1 MTTAPLRLLGIAAA
15 VFTLVATAACGSDD
29 PLSSD
34 GGDCSSDE
42 NAVVIGSADFPE
54 SEIIA
59 EIYAET
65 LRANGFDAT
74 TKPGIGSREAYVP
87 ALQDCS
93 IDLIPD
99 YTGNLLLYFDK
110 DATAASSADVNAAL
124 APLLTEQKLAVAT
137 PSAAEDKDAVV
148 VTRETATE
156 WNLTSIGD
164 LASHSAD
171 ITFGAPAEFQTR
183 AYGLP
188 GLQENYGVAI
198 APDKFVPITGG
209 VPATV
214 AALADGKVV
223 AANIFTTTPA
233 ITKNDLVV
241 LADPNNNFP
250 AQNVVP
256 LFRAD
261 KRSDKLV
268 SVLDAV
274 SAKLTTEDLLA
285 LNDAVAGDGGQQEPD
300 EAATDWVS
308 ANGFDKPIG

>member
-1 MTTAPLRLLGIAAA
+1 MIVPLRLLGITAVAA
-15 VFTLVATAACGSDD
+15 TLLATSACGNSD

-34 GGDCSSDE
+34 GGECSADL
-42 NAVVIGSADFPE
+42 NTVAVGSADFPE

-59 EIYAET
+59 EIYAEA
-65 LRANGFDAT
+65 LRANGFDVTA
-74 TKPGIGSREAYVP
+74 KPGIGSREAYIP

-93 IDLIPD
+93 IDLIPE
-99 YTGNLLLYFDK
+99 YTGNLLLYFDT
-110 DATAASSADVNAAL
+110 DATAASPDDVNAAL
-124 APLLTEQKLAVAT
+124 APKLTEQKLAVAT

-164 LASHSAD
+164 LASRSAEV
-171 ITFGAPAEFQTR
+171 TFGAPAEFQTR

-188 GLQENYGVAI
+188 GLLENYGVDI
-198 APDKFVPITGG
+198 APDNFVPITGG

-214 AALADGKVV
+214 AALTDGKVV
-223 AANIFTTTPA
+223 AADIFTTTPA
-233 ITKNDLVV
+233 IVRNDLVV
-241 LADPNNNFP
+241 LTDPANNFP

-256 LFRAD
+256 LLRAD
-261 KRSDKLV
+261 KRSDKLIA
-268 SVLDAV
+268 VLDAV
-274 SAKLTTEDLLA
+274 SAKLTTADLLE

-300 EAATDWVS
+300 EAATTWVS